1 MEWKQLE
8 AGSGCGAAGVW
19 CGCAASPCPC
29 AGFGCRMMAAVHLHW
44 RQRRE
49 ACKVPLPA
57 LLPLHT
63 TQPLKHQDC
72 SQHSLWTPRTQHS
85 FVPAATED
93 LGFFFHVSRSGNE
106 HESSRFRMRGGRS
119 HLQGTHRVPT
129 SCPLHYPIPDTC
141 CSFFFCKSPK
151 AAAFGGFTE
160 EKGAG
165 HRASLSE
172 QLYAGTF
179 GAVQGTR
186 SDLWPP
192 GRSWV

>member
-93 LGFFFHVSRSGNE
+93 LGFFSMSPGAVTSTRALALGCE
-106 HESSRFRMRGGRS
+106 GEEVTCRAPTGC
-119 HLQGTHRVPT
+119 QPAVPCT
-129 SCPLHYPIPDTC
+129 TPSWTPAVL
-141 CSFFFCKSPK
+141 FFFYKSPK